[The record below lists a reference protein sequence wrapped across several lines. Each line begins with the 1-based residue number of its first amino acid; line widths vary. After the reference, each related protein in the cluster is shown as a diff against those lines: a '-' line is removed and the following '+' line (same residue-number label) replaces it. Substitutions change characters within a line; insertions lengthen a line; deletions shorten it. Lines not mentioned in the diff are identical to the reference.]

1 LSVGNSPCQSA
12 TLLVSRQL
20 SLSVGNSPC
29 QSATLLASR
38 QLSLRVG
45 NSPCQGTDVFTPD
58 PGICQPPFT
67 SYPPP
72 PSRGRGGD
80 DLPSCPLNMG
90 RGGQGSATT
99 CCFTW
104 PLPPSICP
112 PPSVVQGLCGEGD
125 MGQTDFRDKG
135 RRGGTQLLMQSPS
148 RSSYIKSS
156 QRSHSSPQSLQKAG

>member
-1 LSVGNSPCQSA
+1 MLKTLASHENLSGY
-12 TLLVSRQL
+12 T
-20 SLSVGNSPC
+20 
-29 QSATLLASR
+29 TLLARERTCLHLILVSA
-38 QLSLRVG
+38 SHP
-45 NSPCQGTDVFTPD
+45 SPAT
-58 PGICQPPFT
+58 
-67 SYPPP
+67 PPP

-90 RGGQGSATT
+90 RSGQGSTTT

-104 PLPPSICP
+104 PLPSSICP

-148 RSSYIKSS
+148 RGSYIKSS

>member
-1 LSVGNSPCQSA
+1 MFGGQLSA

-20 SLSVGNSPC
+20 SLPVGNSPC
-29 QSATLLASR
+29 QSATLLARERTCSH
-38 QLSLRVG
+38 LILVSASHP
-45 NSPCQGTDVFTPD
+45 SPAT
-58 PGICQPPFT
+58 
-67 SYPPP
+67 PP

-80 DLPSCPLNMG
+80 DLLSCPLNMG

-104 PLPPSICP
+104 PLPSSICP
-112 PPSVVQGLCGEGD
+112 PPSVVQGLCGEGY

>member
-1 LSVGNSPCQSA
+1 MYSVVHTAGSGETTCTSII
-12 TLLVSRQL
+12 LV
-20 SLSVGNSPC
+20 VD
-29 QSATLLASR
+29 
-38 QLSLRVG
+38 

-72 PSRGRGGD
+72 LPEGEGEMTSPPAHSTWAGVVNGQPPPAVSPDPS
-80 DLPSCPLNMG
+80 P
-90 RGGQGSATT
+90 
-99 CCFTW
+99 
-104 PLPPSICP
+104 PPSAHLLH
-112 PPSVVQGLCGEGD
+112 SVVQGLFGEGD

-135 RRGGTQLLMQSPS
+135 RRRGTQLLMKSPI

>member
-1 LSVGNSPCQSA
+1 MVLKTLKYTVFPLTVIRLRGA
-12 TLLVSRQL
+12 TVAHLTRDPISYYF
-20 SLSVGNSPC
+20 
-29 QSATLLASR
+29 
-38 QLSLRVG
+38 
-45 NSPCQGTDVFTPD
+45 NSPCQGADVFTPD

-80 DLPSCPLNMG
+80 DLPLCPLNMG